1 MAAIVIPGIGFI
13 QNLFDI
19 SHARILALVIL
30 LPAFIALTHQ
40 TNTPSF
46 GRISSDIVLAAYIVL
61 TVVLAL
67 LENGITGALRQTF
80 YLFTDVFLPYFV
92 ASRSLKYLEAFRD
105 AILSLVLAIMLL
117 ALIAV
122 FETSWHWLLYRSL
135 QGSLGLVSVSTNGG
149 YLMRE
154 GMVRAIATA
163 GQAIPLGYLMAVG
176 IGLYLYVQRSI
187 QQNLIRRLGM
197 LLLAAGLIAP
207 LSRGPWVGAAV
218 LIIVFIATGRN
229 PIPRL
234 IGLMMS
240 ALLVVSFVSILPGG
254 EKVVNLLP
262 YIGSTEK
269 ENIVYREKLLTNSM
283 IVIRRNPWFG
293 SANYMDTP
301 EMQEMRQGQGI
312 IDIVNTYLV
321 VALEKGL
328 VGLGLFVGFFVLILK
343 KIFNAMGSIEDKNSE
358 EHLLGRVLLSTLVAI
373 MVIIF
378 TVLSI
383 TVIPI
388 VYWSIAGMGVAYT
401 QMVRNFNTK
410 REKTL

>member
-1 MAAIVIPGIGFI
+1 
-13 QNLFDI
+13 
-19 SHARILALVIL
+19 
-30 LPAFIALTHQ
+30 
-40 TNTPSF
+40 
-46 GRISSDIVLAAYIVL
+46 
-61 TVVLAL
+61 
-67 LENGITGALRQTF
+67 
-80 YLFTDVFLPYFV
+80 VFLPYFV
-92 ASRSLKYLEAFRD
+92 VSRSLKNLQKFRD
-105 AILSLVLAIMLL
+105 VLLSLVLAIMVL

-122 FETSWHWLLYRSL
+122 FETSRHWLLYRSL
-135 QGSLGLVSVSTNGG
+135 QGSLELVSISISGG

-176 IGLYLYVQRSI
+176 IGLYLYLQRSI
-187 QQNLIRRLGM
+187 QQNFTRRLGM
-197 LLLAAGLIAP
+197 ILLAAGLIAP

-240 ALLVVSFVSILPGG
+240 SLLLISFVSILPGG
-254 EKVVNLLP
+254 EKAINLLP

-269 ENIVYREKLLTNSM
+269 ENIGYREKLLTNSM
-283 IVIRRNPWFG
+283 IVIQRNPWFG
-293 SANYMDTP
+293 SVDYMETP
-301 EMQEMRQGQGI
+301 EMKEMRQGQGI

-328 VGLGLFVGFFVLILK
+328 VGLGLFVGFFVLTLLGV
-343 KIFNAMGSIEDKNSE
+343 FHAMGSIADKNSE
-358 EHLLGRVLLSTLVAI
+358 EHLLGRVLLSTLVSI
-373 MVIIF
+373 MIMIF

-388 VYWSIAGMGVAYT
+388 VYWSVAGMGVGYA
-401 QMVRNFNTK
+401 QMMRDKSALRGTAP
-410 REKTL
+410 